1 MTMSPWAKLALL
13 LGLQRRRDAEVTT
26 ARFSRD
32 DDLTVSVQ
40 VAFIGVRPLQ
50 PTVAVVQTPWKRM
63 GPVSA
68 AGIAKF
74 DTNGDKSNLGLHERR
89 AKRITRVERPNLR
102 E

>member
-1 MTMSPWAKLALL
+1 
-13 LGLQRRRDAEVTT
+13 
-26 ARFSRD
+26 
-32 DDLTVSVQ
+32 
-40 VAFIGVRPLQ
+40 
-50 PTVAVVQTPWKRM
+50 M

-74 DTNGDKSNLGLHERR
+74 DTDDDKSNLGLHERR